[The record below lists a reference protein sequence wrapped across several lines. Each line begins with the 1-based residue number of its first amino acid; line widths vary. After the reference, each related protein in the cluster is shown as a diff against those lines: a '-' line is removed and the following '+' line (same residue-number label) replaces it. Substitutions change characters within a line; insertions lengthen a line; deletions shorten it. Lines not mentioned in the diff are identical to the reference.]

1 MKIKLNKFLLLCL
14 FFLIVA
20 SAIFGYKY
28 LSTTYKSILKD
39 EQTTGQQIK
48 TTNFNQIELEEYY
61 QTYKNPFVLY
71 LREALNA
78 YLSNELGSVN
88 LAPTAIKKN
97 KTNEFII
104 GLDSFD
110 KDYYKS
116 RYVVLSF
123 NKNIGGGVD
132 LEIMFQD
139 KPDILTQK
147 GLRN

>member
-88 LAPTAIKKN
+88 LAPTAFKKK

-104 GLDSFD
+104 
-110 KDYYKS
+110 
-116 RYVVLSF
+116 
-123 NKNIGGGVD
+123 
-132 LEIMFQD
+132 
-139 KPDILTQK
+139 
-147 GLRN
+147 